1 MCELGAA
8 GLNNDAASKS
18 TWAVVDYSHASKAA
32 RRPGG
37 GPLAATTTRMVL
49 LKNRCSALGSLLRH
63 RAKLP
68 LYVLKA
74 AEGNTPFLSSSRYRT
89 GMPRCCDPS
98 RALASLKPNLV
109 AMLTNPRYDLPI
121 HHLLEA
127 LVRSILSNCQTAG
140 LFLRLLHRPTSLA
153 SIRRSVIE

>member
-1 MCELGAA
+1 LCELGAA

-109 AMLTNPRYDLPI
+109 AMLTSPKYDLAITSPWKR
-121 HHLLEA
+121 LPTCSSLPD
-127 LVRSILSNCQTAG
+127 RSQRMPPHGSYFLSGILSSA
-140 LFLRLLHRPTSLA
+140 
-153 SIRRSVIE
+153 EW